1 MAVDGR
7 IGLLAAA
14 AATATAAPARRL
26 VVIVI
31 VVVGLGLV
39 LDRERLRFGRG
50 CGRSCGC
57 YELRWLEQQ
66 ATGYRCGRSR
76 LRGSSGFGRLDCRVR
91 RLTGVRLDSGV
102 GSGPGRLG
110 PR

>member
-26 VVIVI
+26 VVIV
-31 VVVGLGLV
+31 VVGLGLV
-39 LDRERLRFGRG
+39 LDRGRLRFGDGSR
-50 CGRSCGC
+50 RRCGC

-66 ATGYRCGRSR
+66 ATGRRGGRGH
-76 LRGSSGFGRLDCRVR
+76 LHGGSGFGPLAGLGGRVIGARLVR
-91 RLTGVRLDSGV
+91 GV
-102 GSGPGRLG
+102 GSGLGNLG